1 MKKIALF
8 LLLILGI
15 TSSPAVAQ
23 GLFGLFG
30 GAEPKKTIRVKFV
43 DGNEEAKDEI
53 LLISIKGIIQEQDT
67 QDGMPFKMEKDLF
80 ENLKNDLEAARK
92 RKAVK
97 AILLEINSPG
107 GEVTAS
113 DIVYQQLKKVQKET
127 EKPVVAIIGTMG
139 ASGAYYVACAAKKI
153 LAHPTSIIGSIGVLM
168 QAINLEELASKVG
181 FKAITLKSEKTPMKD
196 LLSPFKEVTPE
207 EREMLMVI
215 INSIYDRFVD
225 IVSESRNLSREQV
238 IKIADGGI
246 FTASRAKELG
256 LIDAV
261 GYREDAMAEACKLAG
276 IESAALVKRVAKK
289 SISEILSDMSAMSS
303 GVPAQVRTAQAD
315 HGKRCPADSL
325 SLRVSIAK
333 KACIFLKRDYNNF
346 SL

>member
-8 LLLILGI
+8 MLLILVV
-15 TSSPAVAQ
+15 TTSPATAQ
-23 GLFGLFG
+23 GLFSLFG
-30 GAEPKKTIRVKFV
+30 GAESKKTIRVKFV
-43 DGNEEAKDEI
+43 DGDEEAKEEI
-53 LLISIKGIIQEQDT
+53 LLISIKGVIQEQDS
-67 QDGMPFKMEKDLF
+67 QEGMPFKIEKDLF
-80 ENLKNDLEAARK
+80 ENLKSDLEVARK

-168 QAINLEELASKVG
+168 QAFNLEELSQKVG

-196 LLSPFKEVTPE
+196 LLSPFKEVSPE
-207 EREMLMVI
+207 EREMLMGI

-225 IVSESRNLSREQV
+225 IVSENRNLSREQV
-238 IKIADGGI
+238 TKIADGGI
-246 FTASRAKELG
+246 FTADRAKELG
-256 LIDAV
+256 LIDAI
-261 GYREDAMAEACKLAG
+261 GYREDAMAEACKLVG

-289 SISEILSDMSAMSS
+289 SISEILSDMGAMSS
-303 GVPAQVRTAQAD
+303 GVPA
-315 HGKRCPADSL
+315 
-325 SLRVSIAK
+325 LRSELRRLLMESGTPQLL
-333 KACIFLKRDYNNF
+333 FR
-346 SL
+346 

>member
-8 LLLILGI
+8 LLLIIGL
-15 TSSPAVAQ
+15 SESPLPAQ
-23 GLFGLFG
+23 GLLGLFG
-30 GAEPKKTIRVKFV
+30 GSETKKTIRVKFV
-43 DGNEEAKDEI
+43 DGDEDAKEEI
-53 LLISIKGIIQEQDT
+53 LLISLKGVIQEQDN
-67 QDGMPFKMEKDLF
+67 DESMPFKIEKDLF
-80 ENLKNDLEAARK
+80 ENLKSDLEVARK

-127 EKPVVAIIGTMG
+127 EKPVVTIIGTMG

-168 QAINLEELASKVG
+168 QAVNLEELAQKVG
-181 FKAITLKSEKTPMKD
+181 FKAVTLKSEKTPMKD

-207 EREMLMVI
+207 EREMLLGI

-238 IKIADGGI
+238 VKIADGGI
-246 FTASRAKELG
+246 FTAARAKELG
-256 LIDAV
+256 LIDAI
-261 GYREDAMAEACKLAG
+261 GYREDAMGEACKLAG
-276 IESAALVKRVAKK
+276 IESAALVKRVTKK

-303 GVPAQVRTAQAD
+303 GIPALRTE
-315 HGKRCPADSL
+315 
-325 SLRVSIAK
+325 LRQ
-333 KACIFLKRDYNNF
+333 LF
-346 SL
+346 SESSTPRLLFR

>member
-1 MKKIALF
+1 MKKIALC
-8 LLLILGI
+8 LLLIISCSAAPL
-15 TSSPAVAQ
+15 PAQ
-23 GLFGLFG
+23 GLLGLFG
-30 GAEPKKTIRVKFV
+30 GSEPKKSIRVKFV
-43 DGNEEAKDEI
+43 EGDEDAKEEI
-53 LLISIKGIIQEQDT
+53 LLISLKGVIQEQDSEEA
-67 QDGMPFKMEKDLF
+67 MPFKIEKDLF
-80 ENLKNDLEAARK
+80 ENLKNDLEVVRK
-92 RKAVK
+92 RSAVK
-97 AILLEINSPG
+97 AVLLEINSPG

-139 ASGAYYVACAAKKI
+139 ASGAYYVACAAEKI

-168 QAINLEELASKVG
+168 QAMNLEELAQKVG

-207 EREMLMVI
+207 EREMLMSI

-246 FTASRAKELG
+246 FTATRAKELG

-276 IESAALVKRVAKK
+276 IESAALVKRVARK
-289 SISEILSDMSAMSS
+289 SISEIISEMSAMSS
-303 GVPAQVRTAQAD
+303 GVPA
-315 HGKRCPADSL
+315 
-325 SLRVSIAK
+325 LRSELRRLLMESGTPQLL
-333 KACIFLKRDYNNF
+333 FR
-346 SL
+346 

>member
-303 GVPAQVRTAQAD
+303 GVPA
-315 HGKRCPADSL
+315 
-325 SLRVSIAK
+325 LRSELRRLITESGAPQ
-333 KACIFLKRDYNNF
+333 ILFR
-346 SL
+346 

>member
-1 MKKIALF
+1 M
-8 LLLILGI
+8 LLIIGI
-15 TSSPAVAQ
+15 TASPAAAQ
-23 GLFGLFG
+23 GLFSLFSS
-30 GAEPKKTIRVKFV
+30 AEPKKTIRVKFV
-43 DGNEEAKDEI
+43 DGDEEAKDEI
-53 LLISIKGIIQEQDT
+53 LLISIKGVIQEQDN
-67 QDGMPFKMEKDLF
+67 QDGMPFKIEKDLF
-80 ENLKNDLEAARK
+80 ENLKNDLEVARK

-168 QAINLEELASKVG
+168 QAFNLEELAHKIG
-181 FKAITLKSEKTPMKD
+181 FKAITLKSDKTPMKD

-207 EREMLMVI
+207 ERAMLMGI
-215 INSIYDRFVD
+215 IDSIYNRFID

-246 FTASRAKELG
+246 FTADRAKELG

-261 GYREDAMAEACKLAG
+261 GYREDAIAEACDLAD
-276 IESAALVKRVAKK
+276 IESAALVKRVTKK
-289 SISEILSDMSAMSS
+289 SISDILSDMSAMSS
-303 GVPAQVRTAQAD
+303 GVPA
-315 HGKRCPADSL
+315 
-325 SLRVSIAK
+325 LRSELRRLIMENGTPQLL
-333 KACIFLKRDYNNF
+333 FR
-346 SL
+346 

>member
-1 MKKIALF
+1 MKKIAL
-8 LLLILGI
+8 LMLLILGV
-15 TSSPAVAQ
+15 TTSPAAAQ
-23 GLFGLFG
+23 GLFSLFG

-43 DGNEEAKDEI
+43 DGDEEAKEEI
-53 LLISIKGIIQEQDT
+53 LLISIKGVIQEQDS
-67 QDGMPFKMEKDLF
+67 QDGMPFKIEKDLF
-80 ENLKNDLEAARK
+80 ENLKSDLEVARK

-168 QAINLEELASKVG
+168 QAFNLEELAQKVG
-181 FKAITLKSEKTPMKD
+181 FKAVTLKSEKTPMKD
-196 LLSPFKEVTPE
+196 LLSPFKEVSPE
-207 EREMLMVI
+207 EREMLMGI

-225 IVSESRNLSREQV
+225 IVSENRNLSREQV

-246 FTASRAKELG
+246 FTAARAKELG

-261 GYREDAMAEACKLAG
+261 GYREDAMAEACKLVG

-303 GVPAQVRTAQAD
+303 GVPALRSELRRLLMESGTPQVLFR
-315 HGKRCPADSL
+315 
-325 SLRVSIAK
+325 
-333 KACIFLKRDYNNF
+333 
-346 SL
+346 